1 MDNSVLSVDVLAG
14 LAGTLLSLAFNYIP
28 GLREKYAGLPEVKKS
43 WIMAL
48 ALLAAVGLVIGT
60 SCLNLWV
67 LTPCTKIGILDVLKL
82 LGIALVTNQSTYKLS
97 PQVASVK
104 AVKAV
109 RDTVDYKEAGPVG

>member
-28 GLREKYAGLPEVKKS
+28 GLREKYAVLDEVKKS

-48 ALLAAVGLVIGT
+48 SLLVGVGLIIGA

-67 LTPCTKIGILDVLKL
+67 LTPLHQNGHPRRVQTVLL
-82 LGIALVTNQSTYKLS
+82 RSGDQ
-97 PQVASVK
+97 P
-104 AVKAV
+104 
-109 RDTVDYKEAGPVG
+109 VDLQTLA